1 MSPEGP
7 NPGDLSPRDAVR
19 RFLNAKRPERTDA
32 TIKSYEY
39 RLKLWHE
46 WCQAA
51 AITRV
56 GDLTGWDFDEYKNA
70 RSGEGVTTSTLNNEF
85 DTLHQFTKYLA
96 SLDAVDPELPERVAE
111 MIPEVPPGE
120 ATSDVMLDP
129 ADAVAQL
136 QHYRKSPQRG
146 TLNHAWLE
154 VMWHTGAR
162 VGGLRALDLQDYYP
176 DEHYVEFIHRPNT
189 GTPLKKKLD
198 GERPVG
204 LPEEVCRILD
214 HYIDHYRW
222 EKRDSHDRQ
231 PLFTSTRGRPSAHGS
246 AMRNWTYMATFPC
259 IRTECPHEKDPETC
273 EFTKHPHS
281 SKCPSSRSPHQV
293 ITGSITWQRDIGF
306 PPEVVA
312 ERTNKSISTVKQYY
326 DKANRRER
334 LERRR
339 RPYVERMSLDAL
351 DTDSSQDNDTQ

>member
-1 MSPEGP
+1 MNRGGP
-7 NPGDLSPRDAVR
+7 DPSRLPPRETVR

-32 TIKSYEY
+32 SMTSYEY
-39 RLKLWHE
+39 RLKLWVE

-51 AITRV
+51 GIQEV
-56 GDLTGWDFDEYKNA
+56 GELTGWDFDEYKNERA
-70 RSGEGVTTSTLNNEF
+70 GEGVSPSTLNNEF
-85 DTLHQFTKYLA
+85 DTLHQLVKYLA
-96 SLDAVDPELPERVAE
+96 SIDAVGPELVEQVAE

-136 QHYRKSPQRG
+136 RHYRQSPQRG

-162 VGGLRALDLQDYYP
+162 IGGLRALDLQDYYP
-176 DEHYVEFIHRPNT
+176 DEHYVEFVHRPNA

-222 EKRDSHDRQ
+222 DKRDSHDRQ
-231 PLFTSTRGRPSAHGS
+231 PLFTSTRGRPASTGS

-259 IRTECPHEKDPETC
+259 IRTECPHGKDPDAC
-273 EFTKHPHS
+273 EFTSHPKS
-281 SKCPSSRSPHQV
+281 SQCPSSRSPHQV

-326 DKANRRER
+326 DKASQRER

-339 RPYVERMSLDAL
+339 RPYVDRMTLDAL
-351 DTDSSQDNDTQ
+351 DTDSSHTDTNE